1 MPKFIVPSFMQ
12 DVFTCPFCDVTAKQE
27 WYGNSHAERA
37 YYGLSEYTLQESL
50 KLDASELIRV
60 DGLDT
65 WLFAKCA
72 NCEELSV
79 WHNNEMVYPEHCP
92 VDEPNLDMPEA
103 VENKYREAAKVV
115 SLSPVSAAA
124 LLRLALQLLL
134 ADILESESTGDI
146 YRDIDTLKKR
156 QLDSSLIKAL
166 DIIRITGNESV
177 HPGTIDLNESKEDAL
192 YLFDLLNMICDQC
205 YTQPKR
211 MQEMYEKL
219 PESKRILKDE

>member
-1 MPKFIVPSFMQ
+1 MPKLIVPSFMQ

-27 WYGNSHAERA
+27 WYGNSHAEHA

-50 KLDASELIRV
+50 KLDSRELIHV

-65 WLFAKCA
+65 WLFAKCT

-92 VDEPNLDMPEA
+92 VAEPNPDMPEA
-103 VENKYREAAKVV
+103 VEDKYREAAKVV

-134 ADILESESTGDI
+134 MDVLGDESTGNI
-146 YRDIDTLKKR
+146 YKDIDALKK
-156 QLDSSLIKAL
+156 SAIGFIAYY
-166 DIIRITGNESV
+166 SV
-177 HPGTIDLNESKEDAL
+177 RHNSDYG
-192 YLFDLLNMICDQC
+192 
-205 YTQPKR
+205 
-211 MQEMYEKL
+211 
-219 PESKRILKDE
+219 KRIGSPGHHRSQREQRGCPVSIRSS

>member
-1 MPKFIVPSFMQ
+1 MPKLIVPSFMQ

-27 WYGNSHAERA
+27 WYGNSHAEHA

-50 KLDASELIRV
+50 KLDSSELIHV

-79 WHNNEMVYPEHCP
+79 WHNSEMVYPEHCP
-92 VDEPNLDMPEA
+92 VAEPNPDMPEI
-103 VENKYREAAKVV
+103 VENKYREAAKVA

-134 ADILESESTGDI
+134 ADILGSESTGNIHD
-146 YRDIDTLKKR
+146 DIDTLKER
-156 QLDSSLIKAL
+156 QLDSSLIRAL

-205 YTQPKR
+205 YTQPRR
-211 MQEMYEKL
+211 MREMYEKL
-219 PESKRILKDE
+219 PENKRIIKGE